1 MKNIIIPQNIKESI
15 EKFIRIYSK
24 IGKANH
30 YIVLLGLFLLFNFVI
45 TRANLSIGFYLIPII
60 LGFILNMIFSN
71 NDTFLIEVNNS
82 GVVEIYEDV
91 KYKLISKKNQL
102 IIFQRDGRKTTVTQ
116 GNYTIKP
123 FIVEK

>member
-1 MKNIIIPQNIKESI
+1 MKNITIPQNIKEPF
-15 EKFIRIYSK
+15 EKFIRLYSK

-45 TRANLSIGFYLIPII
+45 TRANLSIGLYLIPIA
-60 LGFILNMIFSN
+60 LGFLLNMIYSST
-71 NDTFLIEVNNS
+71 DTFLIEVNNN
-82 GVVEIYEDV
+82 GVVEIYADV

-123 FIVEK
+123 FVVEK